1 MSNNRGID
9 NITSM
14 IFTQAIEEY
23 DKFVFETISPFCSRV
38 TRSEISKDELTTA
51 LLKEKPAKPVP
62 DGWHGRDL
70 CPMCGAQIFRGNFN
84 GREFENHYCA
94 KCGQRLD
101 FTAGDGKNEPVE
113 PKPIIPQILTC
124 REAFE
129 EVHESPPRYVICN
142 KKTFRDM
149 EIEAGVGYIPK
160 PANKC
165 PSVYGMMVIAPE
177 DGEIII
183 GNGYVESFHLKG
195 AEE

>member
-1 MSNNRGID
+1 MNNEKPE
-9 NITSM
+9 ITSIVEKM
-14 IFTQAIEEY
+14 VFQIAEEQDRFIF
-23 DKFVFETISPFCSRV
+23 KTISPYCSRIV
-38 TRSEISKDELTTA
+38 QHEISKNEITRA
-51 LLKEKPAKPVP
+51 LLKEKGRKPVHE
-62 DGWHGRDL
+62 GWREL
-70 CPMCGAQIFRGNFN
+70 CPVCGAQIFRGNYN
-84 GREFENHYCA
+84 GREFENNYCA
-94 KCGQRLD
+94 KCGQRMD
-101 FTAGDGKNEPVE
+101 FSAGDGKNEPVE

-129 EVHESPPRYVICN
+129 EVYESPPRYVICN

-165 PSVYGMMVIAPE
+165 PSVYGMIVISPE

-195 AEE
+195 ART